1 MRSWSGGDGTDCKMA
16 CLCRLPQTEGWHEK
30 ISAGLQGAAE
40 KNDGLSMEGD
50 EHERA
55 YEIVCIADESG

>member
-1 MRSWSGGDGTDCKMA
+1 MGERAKAA
-16 CLCRLPQTEGWHEK
+16 CLCLLPQTKGWRK
-30 ISAGLQGAAE
+30 MISAGRRERLR

-50 EHERA
+50 ENERA

>member
-1 MRSWSGGDGTDCKMA
+1 M
-16 CLCRLPQTEGWHEK
+16 
-30 ISAGLQGAAE
+30 ISAGCRERLR
-40 KNDGLSMEGD
+40 KNDGISMEGD